1 MSLIESIHKTLQT
14 KITFWKRDTI
24 IETQS
29 DIPRFHGSHLDLTSP
44 RQSMAH
50 KCPVD
55 QVGGVVYSTSRKVF
69 KRARAEVVIR
79 LFLAVYH
86 ANGWIWVEA
95 PNDGVL
101 ESRHW
106 A

>member
-1 MSLIESIHKTLQT
+1 M
-14 KITFWKRDTI
+14 
-24 IETQS
+24 ETQS

-44 RQSMAH
+44 RQGMAN
-50 KCPVD
+50 KSPID
-55 QVGGVVYSTSRKVF
+55 QVGGVIYSTPRKVF

-79 LFLAVYH
+79 LFLAVNH
-86 ANGWIWVEA
+86 ANGWIRIEA